1 MVKNANDDNNSN
13 KGGAIDLGTV
23 VTPLALYGLRKAM
36 DSTGSRKM
44 MSNPFGKRVGGD
56 NKDKQNDLKY
66 LLDMINDDDDKTNVQ
81 DGGKKKAKKG
91 GDKDDDKKDDQ
102 DGGKKKAKKGG
113 DKDDDKKDD
122 QDGGKKKTKKGGDKD
137 DDKKDDQDG
146 GKKRRMKKRGGADM
160 AGLDFASI
168 ASKIA
173 GLPEGGAYEMTQAV
187 VAAPAPAPAAVM
199 MAPAPPTPPQVGG
212 KRRQQKKKGGALDL
226 YAEQLRE
233 ISSRL
238 DDLMRN

>member
-81 DGGKKKAKKG
+81 DGGKKKA
-91 GDKDDDKKDDQ
+91 
-102 DGGKKKAKKGG
+102 
-113 DKDDDKKDD
+113 
-122 QDGGKKKTKKGGDKD
+122 KKGGDKD